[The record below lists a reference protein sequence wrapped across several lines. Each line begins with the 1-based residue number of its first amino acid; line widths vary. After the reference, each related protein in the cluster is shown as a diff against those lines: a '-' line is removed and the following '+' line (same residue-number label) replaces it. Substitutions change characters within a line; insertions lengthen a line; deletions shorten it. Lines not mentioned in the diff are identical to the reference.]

1 MLQANFLTKI
11 MTEEEKKSIH
21 QELQTI
27 YAEIHSKRKR
37 AVELTA
43 KLGDIAVSH
52 DYEFTS
58 SEGSKV
64 KLSEMFGENKNLFV
78 VHNMGRNCSFCTMWA
93 DGFNGMY
100 KYLEKRGKSGF
111 VLMAGDD
118 IEAHKEFK
126 KSRGWTFQ
134 SYSAKEN
141 DFSKEMGFQN
151 DMGGIEPGLSVLEKT
166 NDGKIRRINQDW
178 FGPTDMY
185 CSVWRFLELLPHE
198 NIKKEF

>member
-1 MLQANFLTKI
+1 

-21 QELQTI
+21 QELRTLNS
-27 YAEIHSKRKR
+27 EIHERRKK

-43 KLGDIAVSH
+43 KLGETPVSQ

-58 SEGSKV
+58 LDGGKI
-64 KLSEMFGENKNLFV
+64 KLSQMFGENKNLFV
-78 VHNMGRNCSFCTMWA
+78 VHNMGSKCSFCTMWA

-100 KYLEKRGKSGF
+100 KYLEGRGKSGF
-111 VLMAGDD
+111 VLMADD
-118 IEAHKEFK
+118 DLETLRKFKE
-126 KSRGWTFQ
+126 SRGWTFQ
-134 SYSAKEN
+134 SYSAREN
-141 DFSKEMGFQN
+141 DFSKEMGYQN
-151 DMGGIEPGLSVLEKT
+151 AKGDIEPGLTVLEKT

-198 NIKKEF
+198 DIKREF

>member
-1 MLQANFLTKI
+1 

-21 QELQTI
+21 KELQTL
-27 YAEIHSKRKR
+27 YSEIGEKRKK
-37 AVELTA
+37 AIELTA
-43 KLGDIAVSH
+43 RLGDTDVSQ

-58 SEGSKV
+58 TDGSKV

-78 VHNMGRNCSFCTMWA
+78 VHNMGSSCYYCTMWA

-100 KYLEKRGKSGF
+100 KYLEERGKAGF

-118 IEAHKEFK
+118 IETHKKFK
-126 KSRGWTFQ
+126 DSRGWTFQ
-134 SYSAKEN
+134 SCSAKEN

-151 DMGGIEPGLSVLEKT
+151 EKGGIEPGLSVLEKT
-166 NDGKIRRINQDW
+166 DDGKIRRINQDF
-178 FGPTDMY
+178 FGPADMY

-198 NIKKEF
+198 NIKKDF

>member
-1 MLQANFLTKI
+1 

-21 QELQTI
+21 KERQNL
-27 YAEIHSKRKR
+27 YREINEKRKR

-43 KLGDIAVSH
+43 KLGEATVSQ
-52 DYEFTS
+52 DFEFTS
-58 SEGSKV
+58 PEGGKI

-78 VHNMGRNCSFCTMWA
+78 VHNMGGACSFCTMWA

-100 KYLEKRGKSGF
+100 KYLEGRGKSGF

-118 IEAHKEFK
+118 IEAHRKFK
-126 KSRGWTFQ
+126 SSRGWTFQ

-151 DMGGIEPGLSVLEKT
+151 DKGEIEPGLSVLEKT
-166 NDGKIRRINQDW
+166 EDGKIKRINQDW

-185 CSVWRFLELLPHE
+185 CSVWRFLELLPNE
-198 NIKKEF
+198 NITKDF